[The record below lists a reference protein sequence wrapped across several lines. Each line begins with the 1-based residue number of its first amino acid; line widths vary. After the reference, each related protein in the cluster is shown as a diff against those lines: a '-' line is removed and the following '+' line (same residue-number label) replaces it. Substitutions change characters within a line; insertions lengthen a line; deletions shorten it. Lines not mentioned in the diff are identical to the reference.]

1 MPPPPPASPPRPPY
15 LLPPERVTF
24 DSPPPMSSRWPS
36 SVRRRASRLFPEV
49 PVENWQ
55 VSPEAINETRERLRA
70 LRRRFDSQLREDG
83 HIEES
88 NVRRRRR
95 LPEGIAD
102 DGQPESSSSR
112 RVDFLRH
119 ASGRTRPPRD
129 FERNQSHSYRGEVHN
144 AMRRRLGV
152 FLHNAANPSSNEE
165 DASDTRQSKK
175 RKLTHETPFQP
186 HLYGWKGQV
195 DPAHL
200 RLEIA
205 SYDGGHWS
213 SDDKYRVENL
223 LKKDTNVYCS
233 NSASC
238 HILFQHQAGTTFHLD
253 HLVVKAPRTDYTA
266 P

>member
-1 MPPPPPASPPRPPY
+1 
-15 LLPPERVTF
+15 
-24 DSPPPMSSRWPS
+24 MSSRWAS
-36 SVRRRASRLFPEV
+36 TARRRSSRIFPEV

-55 VSPEAINETRERLRA
+55 ATTEAMSETRERLRA

-95 LPEGIAD
+95 FPEGIAAMAD

-112 RVDFLRH
+112 RADFLRQ
-119 ASGRTRPPRD
+119 AAGRTRLPRD
-129 FERNQSHSYRGEVHN
+129 FERNQSHSYRGEIQN

-152 FLHNAANPSSNEE
+152 FLNNAQSTNDDDST
-165 DASDTRQSKK
+165 DTRQSKK